1 MFRSSKYPLFVAVAC
16 VAAVVVAAAGPVSTA
31 LATTQNLLWDDF
43 QNGFSVNTTGA
54 KWFYF
59 TDGSYVGDDG
69 VVSTSQQG
77 LRVVASGTNHATGE
91 PAFVRTLAQE
101 DENGGLPGD
110 LDHVKWLA
118 YMNHT
123 ASSGYPGFDAIPG
136 SELGCETWIGGQTF
150 GTRAQPFGPAVLD
163 PDDDLR
169 LASVAMNVIDFE
181 TYMVFDFWL
190 TNEHI
195 YAYYERLPF
204 GREQLGNYASFSYAI
219 PVARR
224 HAGDMQHL
232 RISYDKA
239 AGQVQ
244 WFIDDE
250 EVFHVDRLGYRIGRR
265 DMTIDHGG
273 TETLASPRQLDCGM
287 GMFTLLDGSQPSNL
301 GLVRLSSAAHFYFA
315 PLIGSPVPQAFIDN
329 RSLYS
334 SRLFGQGAEMQI
346 GSYIVRR

>member
-1 MFRSSKYPLFVAVAC
+1 
-16 VAAVVVAAAGPVSTA
+16 
-31 LATTQNLLWDDF
+31 
-43 QNGFSVNTTGA
+43 
-54 KWFYF
+54 
-59 TDGSYVGDDG
+59 
-69 VVSTSQQG
+69 
-77 LRVVASGTNHATGE
+77 
-91 PAFVRTLAQE
+91 
-101 DENGGLPGD
+101 
-110 LDHVKWLA
+110 
-118 YMNHT
+118 MNHT

-301 GLVRLSSAAHFYFA
+301 GLVRLSSASHFYFA

-346 GSYIVRR
+346 QRYIVRR